1 MSAEPRAVLA
11 AIDRWE
17 QDGIVDAET
26 GARLRAETT
35 HEAGKF
41 SRRMSQYLLA
51 TTGGV
56 VLVIAAGVFLEW
68 SWPQMSE
75 AVRSGVLAVIGISV
89 VAIGARLELLR
100 RWIPASFLLQA
111 GGLGVVLAAMIYSG
125 EAWPDETVGA
135 IAFAVMSL
143 AMPIVVGIRGM
154 RTNVVTPAVGFAF
167 GLVSIAFFLMRAT
180 PLDSD
185 GVVWATDVVFL
196 VAVLGLLRVLATDPT
211 GEKRPWALY
220 SFITGLLAGFVLV
233 IATASGPLDLG
244 DEALYPLDLWLG
256 VVATLALWGLH
267 KGPAHVRDAG
277 LERILAVLM
286 LFWIPLGFG
295 TATQAIDGPPEVG
308 LLLVGSAGVAGFLH
322 ADRHDLRTLMAVSAL
337 AFIAALWYWGV
348 ERGGALGAALALF
361 ATAGLLFWLSGRMRA
376 TASADSVEPAG

>member
-1 MSAEPRAVLA
+1 M
-11 AIDRWE
+11 
-17 QDGIVDAET
+17 
-26 GARLRAETT
+26 
-35 HEAGKF
+35 
-41 SRRMSQYLLA
+41 
-51 TTGGV
+51 
-56 VLVIAAGVFLEW
+56 
-68 SWPQMSE
+68 
-75 AVRSGVLAVIGISV
+75 
-89 VAIGARLELLR
+89 
-100 RWIPASFLLQA
+100 
-111 GGLGVVLAAMIYSG
+111 
-125 EAWPDETVGA
+125 
-135 IAFAVMSL
+135 
-143 AMPIVVGIRGM
+143 
-154 RTNVVTPAVGFAF
+154 
-167 GLVSIAFFLMRAT
+167 
-180 PLDSD
+180 
-185 GVVWATDVVFL
+185 
-196 VAVLGLLRVLATDPT
+196 LATDPT

>member
-125 EAWPDETVGA
+125 EAWPDETFGA

-322 ADRHDLRTLMAVSAL
+322 
-337 AFIAALWYWGV
+337 
-348 ERGGALGAALALF
+348 
-361 ATAGLLFWLSGRMRA
+361 
-376 TASADSVEPAG
+376 

>member
-17 QDGIVDAET
+17 QDGLVDAET

-35 HEAGKF
+35 REASKL
-41 SRRMSQYLLA
+41 SRSMSQCVLA

-56 VLVIAAGVFLEW
+56 VLVIAAGVSWEW

-75 AVRSGVLAVIGISV
+75 AVRAGVLAVIGISV
-89 VAIGARLELLR
+89 IVMGARLELLR

-111 GGLGVVLAAMIYSG
+111 GGLGVVLAAMVYSG
-125 EAWPDETVGA
+125 EAWPDETFGA

-143 AMPIVVGIRGM
+143 AIPIVVGIRGT
-154 RTNVVTPAVGFAF
+154 RTDAVTPAVGFAF
-167 GLVSIAFFLMRAT
+167 GLVSFAILLMRAT

-196 VAVLGLLRVLATDPT
+196 VAVLGLLRVLATDST

-220 SFITGLLAGFVLV
+220 AFITGLLAGFVLV
-233 IATASGPLDLG
+233 VTTAFGPLDLG
-244 DEALYPLDLWLG
+244 DDALYPVDLWLG
-256 VVATLALWGLH
+256 VVAALALWGLH
-267 KGPAHVRDAG
+267 KGPAYMRDAG
-277 LERILAVLM
+277 LERLLAVLM

-295 TATQAIDGPPEVG
+295 TATQAIDGPPRSRTSPRG
-308 LLLVGSAGVAGFLH
+308 GCRCRWLPARGSSRPENIDGSFGARLH
-322 ADRHDLRTLMAVSAL
+322 RGSVVLGCRARWRSGGGARSLRDRRGALL
-337 AFIAALWYWGV
+337 AFGSDACDGF
-348 ERGGALGAALALF
+348 G
-361 ATAGLLFWLSGRMRA
+361 
-376 TASADSVEPAG
+376 